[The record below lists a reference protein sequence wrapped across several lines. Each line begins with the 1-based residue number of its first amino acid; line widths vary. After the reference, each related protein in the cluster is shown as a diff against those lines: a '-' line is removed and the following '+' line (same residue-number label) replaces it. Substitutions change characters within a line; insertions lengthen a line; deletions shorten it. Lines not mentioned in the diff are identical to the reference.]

1 MLLEFF
7 NLSLFLF
14 QEFGLAFLG
23 LFLFLSF
30 QLLTLDSGVE
40 SFDYTRIPAHMQNTA
55 RLYIEQ
61 GIPPG
66 SFLQAVICNDL
77 FGAYRR
83 ADDINQAAMRDWVV
97 FFYNEAPGDCW
108 GSVERFSAWIAS
120 GGIAGRDAA

>member
-1 MLLEFF
+1 MTI
-7 NLSLFLF
+7 NYS
-14 QEFGLAFLG
+14 
-23 LFLFLSF
+23 
-30 QLLTLDSGVE
+30 TLPE
-40 SFDYTRIPAHMQNTA
+40 HMRDAA

-97 FFYNEAPGDCW
+97 FFYNEAPAACF
-108 GSVERFSAWIAS
+108 GSEKQYSAWLKH
-120 GGIAGRDAA
+120 GGILGAAA